1 MPAEVDLARIA
12 GLLADRSRAAMLLA
26 MFDGRAW
33 TASELARA
41 AEIAPS
47 TASEHLARLVSGGL
61 ATVVTQG
68 RHRYYRLAGTEIAEA
83 IEPLLL
89 IAPPTPVTSL
99 RAASRGRALA
109 AARTCYDHLAG
120 RAGVALADALRARG
134 ILTDDGPTL
143 TPAGRDALTEFG
155 VDVAGLARGRRPL
168 VRDCLDWTERRSH
181 LAGAVG
187 AALTERLF
195 ALEWLTR
202 VGTGRGVRV
211 TGAGEDGLRT
221 TFGMAPLPE
230 VA

>member
-33 TASELARA
+33 TAGELARA

-47 TASEHLARLVSGGL
+47 TASEHLARLLTGGL
-61 ATVVTQG
+61 TTVVTQG
-68 RHRYYRLAGTEIAEA
+68 RHRYFRLAGTEIAEA
-83 IEPLLL
+83 IEPLLQ

-109 AARTCYDHLAG
+109 AGRTCYDHLAG

-134 ILTDDGPTL
+134 IVTDDPAL
-143 TPAGRDALTEFG
+143 TPVGRDALTEFG
-155 VDVAGLARGRRPL
+155 VDVADLARGRRPL

-202 VGTGRGVRV
+202 VGSGRGVRV
-211 TGAGEDGLRT
+211 TEAGKDGLRT